1 MSLKGTKTLEN
12 LMKAFAGECQ
22 ARARYMMYA
31 KVADKEGLKQIAA
44 IFQETADNE
53 MAHANRFF
61 KLAAAGLEGEMP
73 AMVEINASYPVAIGN
88 TLENLKAA
96 AAGENEEWA
105 HMYPEFA
112 RIAEEEG
119 FKEIATAFRMI
130 AKAETAHETRY
141 RKLVENLE
149 KGVVFKRDGKYF
161 WKCRNCGYIHE
172 GTAAPQVCPACQHP
186 QAYFELFV
194 ENY

>member
-1 MSLKGTKTLEN
+1 MNLKGTKTLEN
-12 LMKAFAGECQ
+12 LLKAFAGESQ

-31 KVADKEGLKQIAA
+31 AKAREEGLEQIAA
-44 IFQETADNE
+44 IFEETAHNE
-53 MAHANRFF
+53 FVHGRRFF
-61 KLAAAGLEGEMP
+61 HLAAAGLEGEMP
-73 AMVEINASYPVAIGN
+73 ADVEIQASYPVAIG
-88 TLENLKAA
+88 TTVENLKAA
-96 AAGENEEWA
+96 AAGEHHEWA
-105 HMYPEFA
+105 NMYPEFA
-112 RIAEEEG
+112 DVAEAEG

-149 KGVVFKRDGKYF
+149 KGIVFKRDGKYF
-161 WKCRNCGYIHE
+161 WKCRECGYIHE
-172 GTAAPQVCPACQHP
+172 GTAAPKTCPVCGYP

>member
-1 MSLKGTKTLEN
+1 MNLKGTKTLEN
-12 LMKAFAGECQ
+12 LMKAFAGESQ
-22 ARARYMMYA
+22 ARNRYMMYA

>member
-1 MSLKGTKTLEN
+1 MNLKGTKTLEN

-130 AKAETAHETRY
+130 AKAETDHETRY

>member
-1 MSLKGTKTLEN
+1 LKGTKTLEN

-31 KVADKEGLKQIAA
+31 KVADEEGLKQIAA

-53 MAHANRFF
+53 EQHARRFF
-61 KLAAAGLEGEMP
+61 RLAAAGLEGEMP
-73 AMVEINASYPVAIGN
+73 MDVAIHAAYPVAAGS
-88 TLENLKAA
+88 TMENLKAA
-96 AAGENEEWA
+96 AAGEHEEWS

-112 RIAEEEG
+112 DIAEQEG
-119 FKEIATAFRMI
+119 FPEIATAFRMI

-141 RKLVENLE
+141 RKLVDNLE
-149 KGVVFKRDGKYF
+149 KGVVFQRDGKYF

-172 GTAAPQVCPACQHP
+172 GTAAPKVCPACQHP

>member
-1 MSLKGTKTLEN
+1 MNLKGTKTLEN

-31 KVADKEGLKQIAA
+31 KVADEEGLKQIAA

-53 MAHANRFF
+53 EQHARRFF
-61 KLAAAGLEGEMP
+61 RLAAAGLEGEMP
-73 AMVEINASYPVAIGN
+73 MDVAIHAAYPVAAGS
-88 TLENLKAA
+88 TMENLKAA
-96 AAGENEEWA
+96 AAGEHEEWS

-112 RIAEEEG
+112 DIAEQEG
-119 FKEIATAFRMI
+119 FPEIATAFRMI

-141 RKLVENLE
+141 RKLVDNLE
-149 KGVVFKRDGKYF
+149 KGVVFQRDGKYF

-172 GTAAPQVCPACQHP
+172 GTAAPKVCPACQHP

>member
-1 MSLKGTKTLEN
+1 MNLKGTKTLEN